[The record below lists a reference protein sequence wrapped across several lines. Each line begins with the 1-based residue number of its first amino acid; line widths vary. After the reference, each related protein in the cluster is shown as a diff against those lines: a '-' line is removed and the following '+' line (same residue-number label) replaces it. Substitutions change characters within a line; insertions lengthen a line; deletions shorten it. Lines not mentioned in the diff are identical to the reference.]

1 MKNTFARLAIASS
14 ALFAASSANAA
25 DVASYSAPAYS
36 GVIEMFGGYSMLKG
50 DNPEYGDDRKN
61 NPIMGGFSAVNLPL
75 SGGMSVQLD
84 LSGNALF
91 PAGGEGEAENDF
103 TNSSLHPT
111 VHVSGRNDGMLFGGF
126 GGVGRVNFHNTDSST
141 YVFGGAEL
149 QAYLGATTL
158 YLQGG
163 YLDSM
168 QAEEADDDTLND
180 AYFVRGVARFYV
192 SETSRMS
199 TQVAYASGETDT
211 DADFEEASALAWGA
225 RFDQQ
230 LPDSPASVFLGYT
243 GAHYK
248 GGASYC
254 DASWY
259 DHRVMVGVTFAFGGD
274 TIMAN
279 DRQGVALDTPD
290 FGNWVGAGEMNQ
302 AMPEEDDCGVL

>member
-1 MKNTFARLAIASS
+1 MTNLFVRLAVAGT
-14 ALFAASSANAA
+14 ALSIAASAHAA
-25 DVASYSAPAYS
+25 DLASPSAPAYS

-84 LSGNALF
+84 LSGNAF
-91 PAGGEGEAENDF
+91 FAADGEAEAENDM
-103 TNSSLHPT
+103 TNLSMHPA
-111 VHVSGRNDGMLFGGF
+111 VHVSGRNDNMLFGGF
-126 GGVGRVNFHNTDSST
+126 GGAGRVTFHDEESST
-141 YVFGGAEL
+141 YMFGGAEL

-163 YLDSM
+163 YLGSN
-168 QAEEADDDTLND
+168 QAEEVESDTLVD
-180 AYFVRGVARFYV
+180 AYFVRGVARLYA
-192 SETSRMS
+192 SETSRLS
-199 TQVAYASGETDT
+199 TQVAYAAGETDT
-211 DADFEEASALAWGA
+211 DDGMQDASVLAWGA

-230 LPDSPASVFLGYT
+230 LSDSPAAIFLAYSGVN
-243 GAHYK
+243 YK

-254 DASWY
+254 ESDWY
-259 DHRVMVGVTFAFGGD
+259 DHRAMAGVSFAFGGN

-290 FGNWVGAGEMNQ
+290 FGNWVGAGALNQ
-302 AMPEEDDCGVL
+302 EGEGCGFD